1 MRALRG
7 LIFDLDGTLI
17 DSRQDLTNAINALRA
32 EYALPPLSLATVTS
46 FVGNGARNLVR
57 RALADTPVQV
67 DQALPR
73 FQQHYAQRLTECTC
87 CYPGVAP
94 TLAALTAAG
103 YPCAVLT
110 NKPEAATRA
119 ILSALNLAAFFTPIV
134 GGDTTPYLKP
144 DPHAFLLIA
153 QQWRLPPRTVLVVGD
168 HDTDVDG
175 AHNAGMPCAFARFG
189 FGTLGAQQPELFLE
203 AFSDLLRVPDLSDLP
218 DLSDS
223 SDRSDLSNS

>member
-7 LIFDLDGTLI
+7 LIFDLDGTLV
-17 DSRQDLTNAINALRA
+17 DSRQDLANAINAMRA
-32 EYALPPLSLATVTS
+32 EYALPPLPLAAVTG

-57 RALADTPVQV
+57 RALAGTPVPV
-67 DQALPR
+67 DEALPR
-73 FQQHYAQRLTECTC
+73 FKHQYAQRLTECTC

-94 TLAALTAAG
+94 TLATLTAAG

-110 NKPEAATRA
+110 NKPETATRA
-119 ILSALNLAAFFTPIV
+119 ILAALNLAAFFSPIV
-134 GGDTTPYLKP
+134 GGDTTPHLKP

-168 HDTDVDG
+168 HATDVDG

-189 FGTLGAQQPELFLE
+189 FGTLGAQQPEYFLDS
-203 AFSDLLRVPDLSDLP
+203 FSALLHLSDP
-218 DLSDS
+218 SDPS
-223 SDRSDLSNS
+223 SP